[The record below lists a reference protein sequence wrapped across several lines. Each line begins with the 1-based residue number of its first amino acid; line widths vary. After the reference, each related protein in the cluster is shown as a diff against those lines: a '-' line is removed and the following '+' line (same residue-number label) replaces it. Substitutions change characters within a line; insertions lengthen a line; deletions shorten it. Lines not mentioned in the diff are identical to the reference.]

1 MKCGKKK
8 NKAKEEKK
16 TSKEKRK
23 KQTEKDKKQKEKK
36 KKTKGKKHKTK
47 EEKKNKQ
54 TNQETKKHDQPKRF
68 LIFFRGNLFR
78 FPLFS
83 GWVFPF
89 VGSLLLG
96 AAAPA
101 PPSLLASSTARG
113 DTEQKHRRGRGGHAH
128 ATLTPF
134 LQYFGC
140 LPHGK
145 P

>member
-1 MKCGKKK
+1 MWEKKKQSKRRKKNKQGKKK
-8 NKAKEEKK
+8 KANRKRQK
-16 TSKEKRK
+16 TKG
-23 KQTEKDKKQKEKK
+23 KK

>member
-1 MKCGKKK
+1 MWEKKKKQSKRRKKNKQGKKK
-8 NKAKEEKK
+8 KANRKRQK
-16 TSKEKRK
+16 TKG
-23 KQTEKDKKQKEKK
+23 KK

>member
-36 KKTKGKKHKTK
+36 KNERKKTQNKRG
-47 EEKKNKQ
+47 KKNKQ

>member
-1 MKCGKKK
+1 MWGKKK
-8 NKAKEEKK
+8 KTKQKKKKKQARKKEKSKPKK
-16 TSKEKRK
+16 TKNKR
-23 KQTEKDKKQKEKK
+23 KK

>member
-1 MKCGKKK
+1 MWEKKKQSKRRKKNKQGKKK
-8 NKAKEEKK
+8 KANRKRQKN
-16 TSKEKRK
+16 KRK
-23 KQTEKDKKQKEKK
+23 KKKNER
-36 KKTKGKKHKTK
+36 KKTQNKRG
-47 EEKKNKQ
+47 KKNKQ